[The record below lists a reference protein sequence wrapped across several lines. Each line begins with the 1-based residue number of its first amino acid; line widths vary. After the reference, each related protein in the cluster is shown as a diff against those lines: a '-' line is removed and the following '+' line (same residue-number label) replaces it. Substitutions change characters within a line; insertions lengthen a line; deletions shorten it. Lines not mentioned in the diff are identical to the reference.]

1 MALFKCAEYPFLAV
15 LDPRDPGRELARFRD
30 GYFQTD
36 DPYVIA
42 ELSKRAHIQRVDVL
56 DAGDSRR
63 CSYRREYRKCGKPSC
78 RCARGE
84 LHGPYLVAYYR
95 EGKRLK
101 KRYLGKADAGVA
113 GNADQQRSSEHTR
126 SREGRGASVRI

>member
-1 MALFKCAEYPFLAV
+1 V

-36 DPYVIA
+36 DPFVIA
-42 ELSKRAHIQRVDVL
+42 ELAKRSHIVRVDNEL
-56 DAGDSRR
+56 ADGDSRR
-63 CSYRREYRKCGKPSC
+63 YSYRQEYRKCGKATC
-78 RCARGE
+78 RCARGA

-101 KRYLGKADAGVA
+101 KRYLGKADAGV
-113 GNADQQRSSEHTR
+113 GTCEH
-126 SREGRGASVRI
+126 V